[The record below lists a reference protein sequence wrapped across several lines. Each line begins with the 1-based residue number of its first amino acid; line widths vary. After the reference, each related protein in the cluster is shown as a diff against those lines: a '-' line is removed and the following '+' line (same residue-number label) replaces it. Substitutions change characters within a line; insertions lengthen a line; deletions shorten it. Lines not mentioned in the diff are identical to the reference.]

1 MAENVIKR
9 IYKAITNKSH
19 VYTLQGGQ
27 ESAFGLLG
35 SVFNYLTGKRNFNQ
49 YTQAYGDNPLVYMI
63 INKISFTSAS
73 IKRQYFDNSGDEI
86 ENSEIEQL
94 LSNPNPDQGQIE
106 FLQEVCEYLE
116 TTGNVFIRFVKGIG
130 MGQELRILVTQ
141 NVDIVCNKLD
151 EVTGYTY
158 SRIDGSTIS
167 IPKEEILHIKNPNI
181 VNIDIENYKFGLSP
195 LQAGWIVVK
204 SSSEK
209 FNADASIFK
218 NRGIVGL
225 LTNDTDV
232 PMLKGEQEQLQHQFN
247 KEIGGSEK
255 YNTIK
260 VSNTKLRYVQT
271 GMSPTD
277 LKLLEGIVSSL
288 RLLCS
293 LYGMPSILFNDNERS
308 TFNNFEQAIKIA
320 YNDVYIPLANKIDNE
335 LSSFLSDHLGVEEN
349 IKVDLTSIEV
359 IKASTNELAQALN
372 SLSPLVAN
380 RVLEQL
386 TIDEIREIVD
396 AGKVEG
402 GDRIAGESTQQTS
415 ATVTA

>member
-1 MAENVIKR
+1 
-9 IYKAITNKSH
+9 
-19 VYTLQGGQ
+19 
-27 ESAFGLLG
+27 
-35 SVFNYLTGKRNFNQ
+35 
-49 YTQAYGDNPLVYMI
+49 
-63 INKISFTSAS
+63 
-73 IKRQYFDNSGDEI
+73 
-86 ENSEIEQL
+86 
-94 LSNPNPDQGQIE
+94 
-106 FLQEVCEYLE
+106 
-116 TTGNVFIRFVKGIG
+116 
-130 MGQELRILVTQ
+130 
-141 NVDIVCNKLD
+141 
-151 EVTGYTY
+151 
-158 SRIDGSTIS
+158 
-167 IPKEEILHIKNPNI
+167 
-181 VNIDIENYKFGLSP
+181 
-195 LQAGWIVVK
+195 
-204 SSSEK
+204 
-209 FNADASIFK
+209 
-218 NRGIVGL
+218 L